1 LAQLAPAQNKKWHN
15 LLRQNSIKMA
25 QLAPA
30 RVAHLESAR
39 VAQLAPDFA
48 PLGFL
53 IFRVV

>member
-48 PLGFL
+48 TTAQLAA
-53 IFRVV
+53 VMQ

>member
-30 RVAHLESAR
+30 RVAQLESAS
-39 VAQLAPDFA
+39 VAQLAPDSA
-48 PLGFL
+48 G
-53 IFRVV
+53 IS